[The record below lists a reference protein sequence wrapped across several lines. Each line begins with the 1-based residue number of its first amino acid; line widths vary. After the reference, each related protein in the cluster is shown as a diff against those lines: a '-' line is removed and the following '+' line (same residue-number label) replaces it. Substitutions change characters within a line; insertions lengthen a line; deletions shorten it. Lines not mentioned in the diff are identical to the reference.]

1 LRHAPQILLN
11 SAAHQPPASEHVTI
25 HDELAIAVGVRLVA
39 RYGFDKNLP
48 PIIEAAQNC
57 VRRCLIDDGSVFS
70 TGPLWTPAG
79 FAALDKHFVRQPDA
93 GDGSFY
99 EKLMDQMTGAPAEA
113 VQLMAE
119 VLWLLM
125 LFPSNIS
132 ADTKRDNIVRVWSW
146 SGRTLDTN
154 HPMLADV
161 VLDGIGSAGMGMN
174 TNRWR
179 EVNYLVGMG
188 ALIKSV
194 PRPDREA
201 IFATY
206 ESFIRWISSVPMDG
220 ERQFRH
226 MLRFFLFPDQVE
238 RMSSNRDRR
247 TILAAFGVAPKQK
260 VGAWSDEQLDEG
272 LFKLRQT
279 LEAEYKTEKLDF
291 YVPPLRARWKTEGET
306 EQPRHKAVPPRAE
319 RGVQDDTVRP
329 AVRAARNLILYGP
342 PGTGKTHRLRELFGK
357 YTDDVIDVDRR
368 SWEIA
373 LVSNHGWRAVIAA
386 ALAMLGGAARV
397 GEIAD
402 HALVRAKADER
413 QRSKN
418 LLNTLWAA
426 LQNHTSLE
434 SKTVQLAARREPF
447 LFDKEA
453 GGVWRLLPEWKDRDP
468 EAVELSSAWKAG
480 PGGEQDPVR
489 RYRVVTFHPS
499 YSYEDFVIGLRPVS
513 DDDGEASAATR
524 FQLVDGA
531 FKQLSQ
537 IARANPAKRYALFID
552 EINRANIA
560 KVFGEL
566 ITLIE
571 PDKRA
576 HYDTAGR
583 LVDGM
588 EVMLPG
594 TSDERF
600 GVPANLDIYGTMNT
614 ADRSIALLDIALRRR
629 FEFEEMPPL
638 YRVLDRSIEGVHLG
652 KLLSTIN
659 DRLEYLIDRD
669 HRIGHAYLIK
679 VSTLDEL
686 RIAFERQ
693 IVPLLQEYFFD
704 DWSRVA
710 AVLTDGSGGSR
721 FVRTD
726 AQRALELF
734 GRTSG
739 EIESERLRFTLRPAS
754 EWDPG
759 AFRSIYADSSSSDE
773 ADSSGLPES

>member
-1 LRHAPQILLN
+1 
-11 SAAHQPPASEHVTI
+11 
-25 HDELAIAVGVRLVA
+25 VA

-48 PIIEAAQNC
+48 PVIDAAQVC
-57 VRRCLIDDGSVFS
+57 VRRCLIEDGSLFS
-70 TGPLWTPAG
+70 TGALWTSAG
-79 FAALDKHFVRQPDA
+79 FAALDKHFVKQPDA
-93 GDGSFY
+93 GAGSFY

-119 VLWLLM
+119 ALWLLM

-132 ADTKRDNIVRVWSW
+132 ADTKRDNIVRVWGW
-146 SGRTLDTN
+146 SGSALDPN
-154 HPMLADV
+154 HPMLSDI

-179 EVNYLVGMG
+179 EVNYLVAMG
-188 ALIKSV
+188 ASIKSFG
-194 PRPDREA
+194 RPDREP

-206 ESFIRWISSVPMDG
+206 SRFMQWINSVPMDG

-247 TILAAFGVAPKQK
+247 TILAAFGVAPKPK
-260 VGAWSDEQLDEG
+260 TNSWSDEQLDDG
-272 LFKLRQT
+272 LFALRKR
-279 LEAEYKTEKLDF
+279 LEVEYETDKLDF
-291 YVPPLRARWKTEGET
+291 YVPPLRGRWKTEGDSE
-306 EQPRHKAVPPRAE
+306 EPHPAAVPAPNNSRVGDIVPRPIV
-319 RGVQDDTVRP
+319 G
-329 AVRAARNLILYGP
+329 AARNLILYGP
-342 PGTGKTHRLRELFGK
+342 PGTGKTHRLRDLFGK

-373 LVSNHGWRAVIAA
+373 LVADHGWRAVIAA
-386 ALAMLGGAARV
+386 SLAMLGGAAQV
-397 GEIAD
+397 AQIAD

-426 LQNHTSLE
+426 LQSHTSLE
-434 SKTVQLAARREPF
+434 SKTVHLATRREPF
-447 LFDKEA
+447 LFDKEQ
-453 GGVWRLLPEWKDRDP
+453 GGIWRLLPEWNDRDP
-468 EAVELSSAWKAG
+468 EATALFKAWKAG

-513 DDDGEASAATR
+513 DDDGDASATTR

-531 FKQLSQ
+531 FKQLCQ

-576 HYDTAGR
+576 HYDAAGR

-652 KLLSTIN
+652 TLLRTIN
-659 DRLEYLIDRD
+659 ERLEYLIDRD
-669 HRIGHAYLIK
+669 HRVGHAYLIK

-704 DWSRVA
+704 DWSRVS
-710 AVLTDGSGGSR
+710 AVLTDGLGGSR
-721 FVRTD
+721 FVAEETKRS
-726 AQRALELF
+726 RELF
-734 GRTSG
+734 GRTSS
-739 EIESERLRFTLRPAS
+739 EIESERSRFTLRPAI
-754 EWDPG
+754 EWDAT
-759 AFRSIYADSSSSDE
+759 AFRSIYALSSTGNESDSSE
-773 ADSSGLPES
+773 RVAG